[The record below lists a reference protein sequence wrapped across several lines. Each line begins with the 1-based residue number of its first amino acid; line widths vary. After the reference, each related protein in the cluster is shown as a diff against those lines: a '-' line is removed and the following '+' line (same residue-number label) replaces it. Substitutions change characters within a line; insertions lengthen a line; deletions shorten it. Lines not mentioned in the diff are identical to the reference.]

1 MKTRVVVLLA
11 VAIGSLMAGVT
22 NASAGTYCSLD
33 PTVGVGVPVLK
44 YSLKV
49 NVLGSNVYASS
60 TGTSTTFGGGVLLP

>member
-1 MKTRVVVLLA
+1 MKRIVVVFLL
-11 VAIGSLMAGVT
+11 VVGGLIGGAT
-22 NASAGTYCSLD
+22 NVSAGTYCSLD